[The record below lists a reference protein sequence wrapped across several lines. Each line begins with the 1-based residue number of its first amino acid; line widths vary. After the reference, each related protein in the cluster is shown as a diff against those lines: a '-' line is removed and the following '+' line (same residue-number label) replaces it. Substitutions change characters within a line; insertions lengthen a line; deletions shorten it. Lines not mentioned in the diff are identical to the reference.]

1 MRTFAVSAL
10 FAAIALADGHMPTN
24 STMHHDM
31 DHHDDMHMEEGH
43 MGDMEKMHQLEEMID
58 VLCKGMDMNHE
69 DWTDDDHSGDE
80 HSDDKHSDHDTTDHE
95 GDMHNRMLAGHGD
108 KDHDMDHDMDH
119 HDMDHDKDHDMHHD
133 KDHDMEMD
141 HGHVKDMWLCMQAKQ
156 MLWDL
161 EQYHMGGHE
170 MKRKQA
176 MEWRH
181 DIKEMK
187 RDWGMDGASNLAMA
201 GAAMIAAV
209 SALSF

>member
-80 HSDDKHSDHDTTDHE
+80 HSDDKHSDPDTTDNE
-95 GDMHNRMLAGHGD
+95 GNRMLAGHGD
-108 KDHDMDHDMDH
+108 MDHDMED
-119 HDMDHDKDHDMHHD
+119 DMGHHD
-133 KDHDMEMD
+133 KEMD

-170 MKRKQA
+170 
-176 MEWRH
+176 
-181 DIKEMK
+181 
-187 RDWGMDGASNLAMA
+187 
-201 GAAMIAAV
+201 
-209 SALSF
+209 